1 MRRLIFLRHGKTEWN
16 GQFRYQGKTDVPLND
31 EGRMQADRTALRLN
45 SLKVDVIY
53 ASVLSRARETAERV
67 SRHLGAP
74 LGGLLE
80 ELVEMDFGNWEGMQV
95 AEVENAYKEV
105 YAQWRK
111 FPEKIKIPGG
121 ESFVEVVERVNRG
134 MKKILDDGGENVLV
148 VAHGGSIRA
157 ALTGF
162 FAMDASA
169 AWRTRID
176 NCSLTSLELWRDRV
190 MLSFTNDTLHL
201 LVEDPDFVRNL
212 PVLI

>member
-67 SRHLGAP
+67 SRHLGTP

-111 FPEKIKIPGG
+111 FPEKVKIPGG

-134 MKKILDDGGENVLV
+134 MKKILDDGGENVLI